1 MGKLKLVVLDWA
13 GTTVDYGCF
22 APVAAFDKAFRAFG
36 VQPTIDEIR
45 APMGMLKRDHIR
57 TMLQMER
64 LAAQWQER
72 TGKAAEEADVEA
84 IYRVFEE
91 KLMESLSDYAVPKP
105 DVIDTVAQLRE
116 MGLKIGS
123 TTGYTDSMMEV
134 VVPEAARQGYAP
146 DYWCSPDSVGG
157 FGRPYPYMIFRNM
170 QQLGIADVREVV
182 KVGDTVSDIR
192 EGKQAGVLSL
202 GVMEGSSVLGLTQ
215 AEFEA
220 LSLADRAEA
229 CAMARQTFL
238 DAGAD
243 DVLQSIRELPAWIR
257 QRHFDGGNP

>member
-1 MGKLKLVVLDWA
+1 
-13 GTTVDYGCF
+13 
-22 APVAAFDKAFRAFG
+22 
-36 VQPTIDEIR
+36 
-45 APMGMLKRDHIR
+45 
-57 TMLQMER
+57 
-64 LAAQWQER
+64 
-72 TGKAAEEADVEA
+72 
-84 IYRVFEE
+84 
-91 KLMESLSDYAVPKP
+91 
-105 DVIDTVAQLRE
+105 
-116 MGLKIGS
+116 
-123 TTGYTDSMMEV
+123 
-134 VVPEAARQGYAP
+134 
-146 DYWCSPDSVGG
+146 
-157 FGRPYPYMIFRNM
+157 MIFRNM
-170 QQLGIADVREVV
+170 QQLGIADVREVI

-229 CAMARQTFL
+229 CAKARQTFL